1 MKNKSPKRRAAPAAK
16 VLTSLQ
22 VLSRNA
28 RVLRLIRGYSQEE
41 LGTMAGMTR
50 TQISNLERGK
60 VGIQFDTLDRLA
72 KALGVAGWEL
82 LRPRDEFGR
91 APDSPLIP
99 PPANEQQ
106 SKY

>member
-1 MKNKSPKRRAAPAAK
+1 MKPKAPIRRVPKAPRT
-16 VLTSLQ
+16 LTSLEA
-22 VLSRNA
+22 LSQNA
-28 RVLRLIRGYSQEE
+28 RVLRLIRSYSQEE

-72 KALGVAGWEL
+72 YALGVAGWEL

-91 APDSPLIP
+91 TFV
-99 PPANEQQ
+99 
-106 SKY
+106 

>member
-1 MKNKSPKRRAAPAAK
+1 MKSKRPKSRAAPAPK

-22 VLSRNA
+22 ALSLNA

-72 KALGVAGWEL
+72 HALGVVGWEL
-82 LRPRDEFGR
+82 LRPRDDFGR
-91 APDSPLIP
+91 VSD
-99 PPANEQQ
+99 
-106 SKY
+106 

>member
-1 MKNKSPKRRAAPAAK
+1 MKKKTPKRRAAPTAK
-16 VLTSLQ
+16 VFTSLE

-72 KALGVAGWEL
+72 GALGVVGWEL
-82 LRPRDEFGR
+82 LRPREEFGS
-91 APDSPLIP
+91 AS
-99 PPANEQQ
+99 A
-106 SKY
+106 

>member
-1 MKNKSPKRRAAPAAK
+1 MKSKFVKSPANTTVKD
-16 VLTSLQ
+16 LTSLEA
-22 VLSRNA
+22 LSRNA
-28 RVLRLIRGYSQEE
+28 RLLRLIRGLSQEE
-41 LGTMAGMTR
+41 LGTMAGITR

-91 APDSPLIP
+91 TPDSPLIP
-99 PPANEQQ
+99 PPAKGQQ